1 MIMSEVT
8 ADVRYPIGKFESQPY
23 SQELRT
29 KWLRDIKFLPN
40 DLELAIQNLDEHQF
54 NTPYRE
60 GGWTVKQ
67 LVHHVADSHMNAYI
81 RFKLAM
87 TEDNPTLKTYEEK
100 EWANLPDVYTVPVNV
115 SVTLLH
121 ALHRRW
127 YAAIENLT
135 EEQFTNRTIYH
146 PEQKKQISLW
156 HLSGMYAWHGRHH
169 VAHITKLKEQ
179 KGWH

>member
-1 MIMSEVT
+1 MLEVT
-8 ADVRYPIGKFESQPY
+8 EEARYPIGKFDARPY
-23 SQELRT
+23 SEALRT
-29 KWLRDIKFLPN
+29 KWLNDLKFLPN

-54 NTPYRE
+54 DTPYRE

-67 LVHHVADSHMNAYI
+67 LVHHIADSHMNAYM
-81 RFKLAM
+81 RFKLAL
-87 TEDNPTLKTYEEK
+87 TEDNPTIKTYDEK
-100 EWANLPDVYTVPVNV
+100 KWANLADVSAIPVNI

-127 YAAIENLT
+127 HAAIENLD
-135 EEQFTNRTIYH
+135 EDKFMNKCVYH

-156 HLSGMYAWHGRHH
+156 HLLGMYAWHGKHH
-169 VAHITKLKEQ
+169 LEHIIKLKEQ

>member
-1 MIMSEVT
+1 MSEVT
-8 ADVRYPIGKFESQPY
+8 NDVRYPVGNFEPQPFAE
-23 SQELRT
+23 ELRM

-67 LVHHVADSHMNAYI
+67 VVHHLADSHMNAYV
-81 RFKLAM
+81 RFKLAL
-87 TEDNPTLKTYEEK
+87 TEDNPAIKPYNEK
-100 EWANLPDVYTVPVNV
+100 QWANIADVFTVPVNV

-121 ALHRRW
+121 ALHRRLL
-127 YAAIENLT
+127 AAIENLD
-135 EEQFTNRTIYH
+135 EEQLTKRSVYH

-156 HLSGMYAWHGRHH
+156 QLLGMYAWHGRHH